1 MSGSADSNKE
11 TEEYS
16 DTEEEED
23 DFRAK
28 CISCNACFRPI
39 LTGRGFRC
47 PKFGA
52 DRKES

>member
-23 DFRAK
+23 DFLAFIPEDQRVW
-28 CISCNACFRPI
+28 CFVI
-39 LTGRGFRC
+39 F
-47 PKFGA
+47 
-52 DRKES
+52 E